1 MQIIA
6 SDQIEKNTARLL
18 DAYDCPAILMNKQ
31 YEIIAANDIYTSAF
45 GALKKIQKQLPY
57 CYEISHGYNQPC
69 DEVGEHCPLKA
80 SLKSK
85 SKERVLHIHNTPRG
99 KKHINVE
106 LVPILDDHGEAAYF
120 IECLQPVLT
129 ASAQSNKHLMVGN
142 SPVFNKMLE
151 KIERVATSDAN
162 VLLYGESGTGKELA
176 AKAIHSSSQRNKNA
190 FVAVECS
197 GLSEHLFESEM
208 FGHLKGAFTG
218 ANNNKT
224 GLVEAA
230 QNGTLFLDELGDVP
244 LSLQVK
250 LLRLIESGTYRP
262 VGSTET
268 KVANFRL
275 ICATHKNLKQMVNEG
290 NFREDLFYRINV
302 FPIYLPTLDERKE
315 DIPLIAKSLLK
326 KVCAEKLLSKEASS
340 WLSRYHFSGNIRE
353 LRNILERACILSDG
367 KSIEP
372 KVLEESVCIDS
383 MMEKTNSAAA
393 NVKDYEKQLIEQL
406 LLKHNNNKKAVAKE
420 LNISLRT
427 LYRKLQHSIND
438 MSH

>member
-1 MQIIA
+1 M
-6 SDQIEKNTARLL
+6 
-18 DAYDCPAILMNKQ
+18 
-31 YEIIAANDIYTSAF
+31 
-45 GALKKIQKQLPY
+45 
-57 CYEISHGYNQPC
+57 
-69 DEVGEHCPLKA
+69 
-80 SLKSK
+80 
-85 SKERVLHIHNTPRG
+85 
-99 KKHINVE
+99 
-106 LVPILDDHGEAAYF
+106 
-120 IECLQPVLT
+120 
-129 ASAQSNKHLMVGN
+129 
-142 SPVFNKMLE
+142 
-151 KIERVATSDAN
+151 
-162 VLLYGESGTGKELA
+162 LYGESGTGKELA

-275 ICATHKNLKQMVNEG
+275 ICATHKNLKQMVNKG

-340 WLSRYHFSGNIRE
+340 WLSHYHFSGNIRE

-367 KSIEP
+367 KTIKS

-438 MSH
+438 ISH